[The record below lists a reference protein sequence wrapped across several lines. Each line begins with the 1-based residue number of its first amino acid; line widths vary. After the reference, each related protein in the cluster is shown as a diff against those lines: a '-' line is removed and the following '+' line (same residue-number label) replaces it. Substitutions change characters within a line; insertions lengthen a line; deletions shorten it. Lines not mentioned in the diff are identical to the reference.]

1 VKKRLLPAL
10 LALAMLLTM
19 LPMSALAVD
28 ETTEATVTIGSGEP
42 QKTEIKSGIHT
53 FTATASD
60 TFTLLKSGS
69 DGIEGNNANQY
80 GYFPKIVM
88 PTVAQEAQANTY
100 YILSR
105 GQNSKGLDDEIL
117 NVLMET
123 AVNNGN
129 LTEGP
134 FTQGGDSLATW
145 FQVYTSE
152 QWGGANSAYW
162 PQIGNAPVTNIV
174 VATKTETV
182 AKTVTYSYEKYR
194 FDFSAATIPL
204 PFTVKA
210 TTDSELDGTDM
221 TAENLQ
227 ANVTASAT
235 TATLGEK
242 KIAVTGTSKWVD
254 FPWFGTDR
262 TEANYVAVTFKPVDK
277 APIKEFVVTLS
288 DDSTK
293 KLDSDG
299 VLIWQFN
306 EGKTNADISF
316 KVTFG
321 DQEHTGASIVY
332 HLDCSAMIL
341 EPKPAAGEVEGSVT
355 DSTLAPEENAV
366 KDAVTAQADDSEA
379 NSVNITVTL
388 PEDVEEEDAPAKTS
402 VPLNTGALN
411 ALKDCEK
418 SLVIETP
425 KGGVSGEAKELISKI
440 GKDESVNFVM
450 EDTTADGATD
460 NTQTFTV
467 GFFKGD
473 NEIEVKDLAADK
485 KLTLTFK
492 TGFEKGTAVTVKG
505 GDEEFGEKTVGE
517 GGIVEVE
524 TTHLSDWEI
533 KLKTNDDG
541 ITVNYVTNEQNFLG
555 GHIIMSGLSSEKWY
569 VFQITRGTGTNT
581 VKSLCVLNL
590 ESENFDGT
598 FAWNAQQG
606 GTFDLWE
613 VKDGVVFPTKDSDL
627 GEHVIE
633 SWTIAPT
640 PAN

>member
-1 VKKRLLPAL
+1 MKKRLLPAL
-10 LALAMLLTM
+10 LALAMLLAL

-53 FTATASD
+53 FTATSSD

-69 DGIEGNNANQY
+69 DGIVGNNANQY

-105 GQNSKGLDDEIL
+105 GQNSKGLDDETL

-129 LTEGP
+129 LTNGP

-194 FDFSAATIPL
+194 FDFGAATIPL

-221 TAENLQ
+221 TAKNLQ

-355 DSTLAPEENAV
+355 DSTLAPEANAV
-366 KDAVTAQADDSEA
+366 KDAVTAQVSDPEA

-388 PEDVEEEDAPAKTS
+388 PEDVAEENAPAKTT
-402 VPLNTGALN
+402 VPLNTGALD

-418 SLVIETP
+418 PLVIETP

-450 EDTTADGATD
+450 EDTTTDDTD

-467 GFFKGD
+467 GFFKDD
-473 NEIEVKDLAADK
+473 NEIEVKDLDVGK

-492 TGFEKGTAVTVKG
+492 TGFEGGTAVTVKG

-517 GGIVEVE
+517 DGIVEVE

-533 KLKTNDDG
+533 KLKTNDDDEIIPSFNASG
-541 ITVNYVTNEQNFLG
+541 FLG
-555 GHIIMSGLSSEKWY
+555 GTVTLSNLTNDKFY
-569 VFQITRGTGTNT
+569 LIQITRPAGQNT
-581 VKSLCVLNL
+581 AKVAFIQKAVGASL
-590 ESENFDGT
+590 T
-598 FAWNAQQG
+598 FAAQQG
-606 GTFDLWE
+606 GTLDVWE
-613 VKDGVVFPTKDSDL
+613 LDSAPTQDSDL
-627 GEHVIE
+627 TGHNVIE
-633 SWTIAPT
+633 SWTVAPT

>member
-1 VKKRLLPAL
+1 MKKRLLPAL

-28 ETTEATVTIGSGEP
+28 ETAEATVTIGSGEP

-53 FTATASD
+53 FTATSSD

-105 GQNSKGLDDEIL
+105 GQNSKGLDDETL
-117 NVLMET
+117 NALMVT
-123 AVNNGN
+123 ATGNGN

-134 FTQGGDSLATW
+134 FTQGGNSLATW
-145 FQVYTSE
+145 FQVYTAE

-210 TTDSELDGTDM
+210 TTDSELNGTDM

-293 KLDSDG
+293 KLDNDG

-321 DQEHTGASIVY
+321 DQEHTGASIGY

-366 KDAVTAQADDSEA
+366 KDAVTAQVSDPEAD
-379 NSVNITVTL
+379 SVNITVTL
-388 PEDVEEEDAPAKTS
+388 PENVAEENAPAKTT
-402 VPLNTGALN
+402 VPLNTDALTALEN
-411 ALKDCEK
+411 AEK
-418 SLVIETP
+418 PLVIETP

-440 GKDESVNFVM
+440 GKDDLVNFVM
-450 EDTTADGATD
+450 EDTTTDDTD

-492 TGFEKGTAVTVKG
+492 TGFEEGTVVTVKG
-505 GDEEFGEKTVGE
+505 GDEEFGEKTVGKD
-517 GGIVEVE
+517 GIVVVE

-533 KLKTNDDG
+533 KLKTDK
-541 ITVNYVTNEQNFLG
+541 ITVCYAGHSLIPEEIFVGGAVTLGNLNPKYTYV
-555 GHIIMSGLSSEKWY
+555 
-569 VFQITRGTGTNT
+569 VQITRGAGENT
-581 VKSLCVLNL
+581 AKVINIY
-590 ESENFDGT
+590 NGIDGEHI
-598 FAWNAQQG
+598 FFAQQG
-606 GTFDLWE
+606 GTLDVWQLEKGPETDVDLE
-613 VKDGVVFPTKDSDL
+613 KC
-627 GEHVIE
+627 HVIQNWKLE
-633 SWTIAPT
+633 YNNH
-640 PAN
+640 AN